1 MIRFC
6 DATEFPRE
14 SESKISQAY
23 RSHQAARSISIS
35 RQMSNR
41 SVTCIHIGCV
51 RCVHTRTQIRTHAYV
66 IHSVTISRKS
76 IIKPLSCRGYN
87 GRGELFWSGCIVL
100 AGSPVGL
107 ELSAEHM
114 AIYAATYVHVECV
127 AVCAYDAHNWD
138 GCRLIRG
145 QVSFARPTYWQLI
158 VNTQV
163 VGSVS
168 TWF

>member
-100 AGSPVGL
+100 AGSPAGL
-107 ELSAEHM
+107 ELSAEH
-114 AIYAATYVHVECV
+114 
-127 AVCAYDAHNWD
+127 AHGD
-138 GCRLIRG
+138 IRG
-145 QVSFARPTYWQLI
+145 HICARRMRGCLR
-158 VNTQV
+158 V
-163 VGSVS
+163 
-168 TWF
+168 